1 MIINADCTG
10 SGPVDIELENI
21 IQTHVF
27 PYYANVHSDAFCSD
41 VMSTM
46 IQTSRDIIKQSCVE
60 NTDEYAL
67 IFTGQGMTGA
77 ARHLAFLLKSVV
89 SVIYTT
95 LEHVSNSTLWE
106 SVFKTSSVRVV
117 HSLHDDV
124 SVIDTDHLS
133 RQLHDAI
140 QTSTKKKRGILF
152 VAYTACSNVLGRV
165 QPVKQI
171 MSVIDSYR
179 KKATDKGL
187 RIVTCVDC
195 AAIAPY
201 FPLKQLCHGNDAIVL
216 SPHKFKGGQST
227 PGVLIVKK
235 CVAELK
241 KIPFYPGGGTV
252 WYKHKKECNHFLVNN
267 IEHREEGGTPNII
280 GIIRTGLVF
289 KRKELHQNE
298 ITERIRS
305 ILSTV
310 DRFFHEHLI
319 PFVEL
324 YTVID
329 NNNSPRLP
337 IYSFRIKDV
346 HPGLFVKVLSDEYGI
361 QTRSGVSCCYLLA
374 EELCHVKTVDRNS
387 ILKGKGTPNTYGWIR
402 VSFHYDFSDSM
413 VIHILKCIKE
423 LVHNIHSYESI
434 YSYECSLNK
443 WYRKHRDVN
452 KKEIPRIVQNLF
464 NEII

>member
-21 IQTHVF
+21 IQKHVF

-165 QPVKQI
+165 QPVQQI

-179 KKATDKGL
+179 KKAT
-187 RIVTCVDC
+187 
-195 AAIAPY
+195 A
-201 FPLKQLCHGNDAIVL
+201 
-216 SPHKFKGGQST
+216 
-227 PGVLIVKK
+227 
-235 CVAELK
+235 
-241 KIPFYPGGGTV
+241 
-252 WYKHKKECNHFLVNN
+252 
-267 IEHREEGGTPNII
+267 
-280 GIIRTGLVF
+280 
-289 KRKELHQNE
+289 
-298 ITERIRS
+298 
-305 ILSTV
+305 
-310 DRFFHEHLI
+310 
-319 PFVEL
+319 
-324 YTVID
+324 
-329 NNNSPRLP
+329 
-337 IYSFRIKDV
+337 
-346 HPGLFVKVLSDEYGI
+346 
-361 QTRSGVSCCYLLA
+361 VS
-374 EELCHVKTVDRNS
+374 
-387 ILKGKGTPNTYGWIR
+387 W
-402 VSFHYDFSDSM
+402 
-413 VIHILKCIKE
+413 
-423 LVHNIHSYESI
+423 
-434 YSYECSLNK
+434 
-443 WYRKHRDVN
+443 
-452 KKEIPRIVQNLF
+452 
-464 NEII
+464 